1 MPFNGHYHPF
11 SGLFG
16 FGIQIVYECGFIA
29 VSFPSLN
36 YPLTEI
42 METVTVSAGVH
53 IFNRSQ
59 SKATDNYYIYIDIS
73 QDQDFTNLLR
83 ELRFNS
89 GFTDRCT
96 QLGITNFRYRVVSPF
111 VIVRPGFFRMSGF
124 APLSEWFRTIY
135 IRYNN
140 VT

>member
-1 MPFNGHYHPF
+1 METGY
-11 SGLFG
+11 
-16 FGIQIVYECGFIA
+16 
-29 VSFPSLN
+29 
-36 YPLTEI
+36 
-42 METVTVSAGVH
+42 ETVTVSAGVH

-96 QLGITNFRYRVVSPF
+96 QLGITNFQIEVTINEKRDRKLVVLNQQF
-111 VIVRPGFFRMSGF
+111 IMETRCETFIKGRG
-124 APLSEWFRTIY
+124 
-135 IRYNN
+135 
-140 VT
+140 